1 MDAKNSDTQNVD
13 PREGEALGS
22 SPAPQGGAVQKLGDR
37 QIHAYTA
44 ADAGAMTS
52 DRPWELVA
60 SSKRLRLVAVV
71 LVILIMAVHI
81 FMAVTVGIGYTGAA
95 ITPIDQFAFIGVGII
110 ISVVTFIGL
119 SRPRVRVNAD
129 GVEVRNLIGSRF
141 YPWSV
146 IYGLSF
152 PKGHRIARLELPEF
166 EYVPVWAL
174 QSMDGEQVV
183 RDVAKFRDL
192 EAKYMPED

>member
-1 MDAKNSDTQNVD
+1 MD
-13 PREGEALGS
+13 
-22 SPAPQGGAVQKLGDR
+22 PQRGADAGQKLGDR

-52 DRPWELVA
+52 DKPWELVA
-60 SSKRLRLVAVV
+60 TSKRLKLVAVI

-81 FMAVTVGIGYTGAA
+81 FMGVTVGIGYTGAA

-110 ISVVTFIGL
+110 ISVAAFLGL

-141 YPWSV
+141 YPWTV
-146 IYGLSF
+146 VYGLSF

-192 EAKYMPED
+192 EAKYMPQD